1 MTNADAGE
9 VRITPGPDGAPL
21 QYEVL
26 GGGEPVVFLH
36 GAYASR
42 YAWSRQR
49 PLAQHFRLVLR
60 DLRGHDGAP
69 SAAPPDFGFDTTEV
83 ADMLAVLDAEGI
95 GRAHIVGHSTGG
107 TIALSLTLKHP
118 ERVSRLVLIE
128 PTFVSQM
135 SDEMYEPLKDDFESM
150 SDEEMV
156 SEAMQAIFGE
166 QWRSRVST
174 RALARMQAMA
184 PINRAHGLAQRRR
197 RDVDEG
203 IASLKAPALFLYGEL
218 GVWPPNVRQSMRS
231 RYGLDVRV
239 IPGAGHNAHV
249 DQPDAVNAA
258 VLDFLRKA

>member
-1 MTNADAGE
+1 MANADTGE
-9 VRITPGPDGAPL
+9 VRIAIAPDSAPL

-49 PLAQHFRLVLR
+49 PLAEHFRLVLR

-69 SAAPPDFGFDTTEV
+69 SVAPPGFGFDTTEV

-95 GRAHIVGHSTGG
+95 DRAHIVGHSAGG
-107 TIALSLTLKHP
+107 TIALAFTLKHP
-118 ERVSRLVLIE
+118 ERVRRLVLIE

-135 SDEMYEPLKDDFESM
+135 SDEMYEPLKADFESM

-166 QWRSRVST
+166 EWRSRVST

-184 PINRAHGLAQRRR
+184 AINRAHGLAQRGR
-197 RDVDEG
+197 RDADEG
-203 IASLKAPALFLYGEL
+203 IASLKACGLFLYGEL
-218 GVWPPNVRQSMRS
+218 GVWPPNVRDSMRQ
-231 RYGLDVRV
+231 RYGLDMRV

-249 DQPDAVNAA
+249 DQAEAVNSAI
-258 VLDFLRKA
+258 LEFLRAV